1 MLPGL
6 RHKEFKVLFFIF
18 LTNKDLLFILCSTSG
33 TTPHSPARQ
42 AAGHTLSALTHQQ
55 ETNRHKATGGIGAG
69 KVTEH
74 SSTGDGS
81 EE

>member
-1 MLPGL
+1 MTA
-6 RHKEFKVLFFIF
+6 KEQDISTQLEKYK
-18 LTNKDLLFILCSTSG
+18 NEGCNLLMPST
-33 TTPHSPARQ
+33 HI
-42 AAGHTLSALTHQQ
+42 AGHTLSALTHQQ